1 MPTIE
6 VSEETYRKLE
16 REAARL
22 HKTVPEVAEPRLDFP
37 DLPTDER
44 PSQAVIDERLRKF
57 REMIEF
63 FRANAPTYPPGFE
76 ADVSRESMYEG
87 CGE

>member
-22 HKTVPEVAEPRLDFP
+22 QKTVPEVVNPFFEYVLDDPRFP
-37 DLPTDER
+37 DVPTLEEFLKFDADMHAR
-44 PSQAVIDERLRKF
+44 AVARAHRYPS
-57 REMIEF
+57 
-63 FRANAPTYPPGFE
+63 GFE

>member
-16 REAARL
+16 QRARRQETSIEALVGPTLESISGVVFPPVPTLEEFRKGMEEIAERAR
-22 HKTVPEVAEPRLDFP
+22 A
-37 DLPTDER
+37 
-44 PSQAVIDERLRKF
+44 
-57 REMIEF
+57 
-63 FRANAPTYPPGFE
+63 RAHLYPPGFE